1 MAATDPTAAPAP
13 ATSETQASSPLIAH
27 RSLLIALLRLGL
39 VAALVGAIAWSALAG
54 RSQVL
59 ARQGILL
66 LQAEQYNEA
75 QTTLQ
80 AALDAGN
87 LGGQEAATRLALS
100 EAYLA
105 RRSLANAGAVLEP
118 LLKSTDP
125 ALAARSWVQQGRIA
139 AWAGQGAEAVAA
151 WQQALKGAPLPGEQ
165 AARTRRAAQWHL
177 AEQAWQTGQGD
188 AAALFAALA
197 ATPAP
202 PHDPY
207 TTSAALRLA
216 QIRDSTAAQPDPA
229 SLAQAQATGNPD
241 PALGDAPF
249 LNLPGLDEGLPPE
262 TWVAQQA
269 VLEETVA
276 TLAGQPPLSPASAA
290 TVWGRMWVQ
299 AGEWR
304 VAARLLG
311 AATQADPTLAD
322 AYAYLGLAQQ
332 RLGDLKSA
340 LPTYQT
346 AVRLAPDHPLG
357 HHLLARFYIAQSAA
371 ALAQTEL
378 DWLRTHDGDALLT
391 TLDQGALDQFQGDYS
406 AAEAS
411 YLAAEGLAAP
421 TPGDTLTAALNPTLV
436 LAQFYQGVAQW
447 ACDRGRPAATRAL
460 TAHAGPDEYDALG
473 WAAHLCHDEAAALP
487 PLEQANRLAPRDP
500 RIWYHLGAV
509 YRALAQPDQA
519 RAAFLRASDYD
530 PGGVWERRAQ
540 QP

>member
-1 MAATDPTAAPAP
+1 M
-13 ATSETQASSPLIAH
+13 
-27 RSLLIALLRLGL
+27 
-39 VAALVGAIAWSALAG
+39 
-54 RSQVL
+54 
-59 ARQGILL
+59 LL
-66 LQAEQYNEA
+66 LQAEQYNAA

-80 AALDAGN
+80 AALDGGN
-87 LGGQEAATRLALS
+87 LGDLEAATRLALS

-118 LLKSTDP
+118 LLKSADP
-125 ALAARSWVQQGRIA
+125 ALAARAWVQQGRIA
-139 AWAGQGAEAVAA
+139 AWGGQTAEAAAA
-151 WQQALKGAPLPGEQ
+151 WQQALRGAPPPGEL

-177 AEQAWQTGQGD
+177 AELAWQTGQGD

-216 QIRDSTAAQPDPA
+216 QIRDSTAPQPDPA
-229 SLAQAQATGNPD
+229 LLTQAQAAGNPD

-249 LNLPGLDEGLPPE
+249 LNLPGLDEGLSPE
-262 TWVAQQA
+262 TWVAQRA

-276 TLAGQPPLSPASAA
+276 TLAGQPPLPPASAA

-304 VAARLLG
+304 VAARLLQT
-311 AATQADPTLAD
+311 ATAADPTLAD
-322 AYAYLGLAQQ
+322 AYAYLGLARQ
-332 RLGDLKSA
+332 RLGEIKEA
-340 LPTYQT
+340 LPAFQT

-357 HHLLARFYIAQSAA
+357 HHLLARFYIAQGDPTAA
-371 ALAQTEL
+371 QAEL
-378 DWLRTHDGDALLT
+378 NWLRTHDGNILVT
-391 TLDQGALDQFQGDYS
+391 TLDQGAVEQIQGNYD

-421 TPGDTLTAALNPTLV
+421 TPGDTVTAALNPTLV

-447 ACDRGRPAATRAL
+447 ACDRGRPAASRAL
-460 TAHAGPDEYDALG
+460 AAHTGPDEYDAVG
-473 WAAHLCHDEAAALP
+473 WTAHLCHDEAAALA
-487 PLEQANRLAPRDP
+487 PLEQANQLAPRDP

-509 YRALAQPDQA
+509 YRALAQPDNA

-530 PGGVWERRAQ
+530 PGGVWERRAASSE
-540 QP
+540 P